1 MRYTTRGYRIT
12 MEAIFI
18 HKEKDLR
25 ISTVE
30 TPQVASNQLKVKIE
44 RGGICGS
51 DLHYYNNG
59 GFGTNRLKEPMIL
72 GHEVSG
78 TVIELGA
85 DISNFS
91 CGDLVSVSPSR
102 SCNSCQFCLQGLANH
117 CLEMQFYGSAMPFP
131 HIQGAFREQLVVLE
145 NQCVLAN
152 GLSAS
157 QAAMVEPLAVVLHAL
172 KQAGP
177 MHGKNILITGAG
189 PIGLLSILAAKSAGA
204 LSIVVTDIS
213 NQALQLASDL
223 GASETINV
231 ADNIA
236 ALNKFSN
243 SKGFFDIM
251 FECSGSEQALL
262 GAINSIK
269 PRGVIVQLGMSGD
282 MRVPMQFITTK
293 EITLKGSFRFHE
305 EFELGVSLMLNGN
318 IDVLPLLSHSLPFQ
332 DAVQAFNL
340 ANDRTKSMKVQL
352 VF

>member
-1 MRYTTRGYRIT
+1 MRYISRGSRIT

-25 ISTVE
+25 ISKLE
-30 TPQVASNQLKVKIE
+30 TPPVAQNQLRVKIE

-85 DISNFS
+85 EVSKFS
-91 CGDLVSVSPSR
+91 IGDLVAVSPSR
-102 SCNSCQFCLQGLANH
+102 ACNNCQFCFQGLANH
-117 CLEMQFYGSAMPFP
+117 CLNMQFYGSAMPFP
-131 HIQGAFREQLVVLE
+131 HIQGAFREQLVVTE
-145 NQCVLAN
+145 TQCVLAN
-152 GLSAS
+152 GLSTS
-157 QAAMVEPLAVVLHAL
+157 QAAMVEPLAVVLHSL

-177 MHGKNILITGAG
+177 VHGKNILITGAG
-189 PIGLLSILAAKSAGA
+189 PIGLLAILAAKSAGA
-204 LSIVVTDIS
+204 LNIIVTDIS
-213 NQALQLASDL
+213 NQALQVASDL

-231 ADNIA
+231 ADNVEE
-236 ALNKFSN
+236 LNKFSN

-269 PRGVIVQLGMSGD
+269 PRGLIVQLGMSGD

-305 EFELGVSLMLNGN
+305 EFELGVSLMLNGS

-332 DAVQAFNL
+332 DAVKAFDL

>member
-1 MRYTTRGYRIT
+1 MD
-12 MEAIFI
+12 AIFI

-25 ISTVE
+25 ISAVE
-30 TPQVASNQLKVKIE
+30 APLVSSNQLRVKIE

-78 TVIELGA
+78 TVVELGSDA
-85 DISNFS
+85 SNFS
-91 CGDLVSVSPSR
+91 LGDLVAVSPSR
-102 SCNSCQFCLQGLANH
+102 ACNSCQFCLQGLANH
-117 CLEMQFYGSAMPFP
+117 CLDMQFYGSAMPFP
-131 HIQGAFREQLVVLE
+131 HIQGAFREQLVVRE
-145 NQCVLAN
+145 SQCVQAN
-152 GLSAS
+152 GLDAS

-177 MHGKNILITGAG
+177 VHGKNILITGAG
-189 PIGLLSILAAKSAGA
+189 PIGLLAILAAKSAGA
-204 LSIVVTDIS
+204 LNIVVTDIS
-213 NQALQLASDL
+213 NQALKVAKGL

-231 ADNIA
+231 ADNA
-236 ALNKFSN
+236 AELNKFSN
-243 SKGFFDIM
+243 SKGLFEIM

-262 GAINSIK
+262 GAINCIR

-305 EFELGVSLMLNGN
+305 EFELGVSLMMNGS
-318 IDVLPLLSHSLPFQ
+318 IDVLPLLSHSIPFR
-332 DAVQAFNL
+332 DAVQAFEL
-340 ANDRTKSMKVQL
+340 ANDRTKSMKVQI